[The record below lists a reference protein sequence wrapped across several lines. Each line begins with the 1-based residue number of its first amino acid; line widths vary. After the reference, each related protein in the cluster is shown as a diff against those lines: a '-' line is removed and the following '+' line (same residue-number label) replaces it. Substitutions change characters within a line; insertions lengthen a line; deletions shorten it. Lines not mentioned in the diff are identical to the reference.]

1 MSRHHFGLHHAL
13 FKTWP
18 PTHMSRRHF
27 DLDHA
32 LLKIVA
38 SIEHCDDNYKKIS
51 QSLENIFQTKIPFHM
66 TVKNVIAFKSESFS
80 FLGH

>member
-1 MSRHHFGLHHAL
+1 
-13 FKTWP
+13 
-18 PTHMSRRHF
+18 MSRRHF

-38 SIEHCDDNYKKIS
+38 SIEHCDDNYKKTS
-51 QSLENIFQTKIPFHM
+51 QNLENIFQTKIPFHM
-66 TVKNVIAFKSESFS
+66 TVNNVIAFKSESFS